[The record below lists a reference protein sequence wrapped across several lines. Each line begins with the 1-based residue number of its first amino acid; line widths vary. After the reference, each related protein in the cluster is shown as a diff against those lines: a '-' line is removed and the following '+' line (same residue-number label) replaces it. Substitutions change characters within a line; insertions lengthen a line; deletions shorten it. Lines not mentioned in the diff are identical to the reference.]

1 MVGKKSSFKFSK
13 KYSLFLSEA
22 SNGEIVAISKELS
35 GEMAAQTRLL
45 NITAVALL
53 AVASTALLIG
63 VFLVSQVDAPISKFN
78 TIMTFCRF
86 GALTLMC
93 IGAGLAAMAVN
104 KAIKASSMSTLMWRN
119 VRETPSDEA
128 AYEQTKAITQL
139 NRLLFTGRN
148 DINMSSMMIALG
160 SILLAT
166 TFAVGLLADMGYL

>member
-1 MVGKKSSFKFSK
+1 MGRRSSFKFSK

-45 NITAVALL
+45 NITAIALL
-53 AVASTALLIG
+53 AVASMVLLMG
-63 VFLVSQVDAPISKFN
+63 VFLVSQVDSPVTKFN
-78 TIMTFCRF
+78 TIITFCRF

-93 IGAGLAAMAVN
+93 IGAGLAALAVS
-104 KAIKASSMSTLMWRN
+104 KALKASSMSTLMWRN

-128 AYEQTKAITQL
+128 AYEQTRAITQL

-148 DINMSSMMIALG
+148 DINMSSLMIALG
-160 SILLAT
+160 SILLAV
-166 TFAVGLLADMGYL
+166 TFAVDLLVSMGYF